1 MNYLRRHPLALTLTI
16 LVIAGALA
24 PLPAVVDVVTGA
36 PPGDADLSRPAL
48 YVISAPLSNLLDAVT
63 FLSMPRAI
71 WFLVS
76 WVVVLGG
83 LGLLLP
89 GTRGRRIFR
98 AVLGVLVPF
107 VVAAAAVLLPRPVP
121 ALTTSELP
129 QSGLTIVDYHSHTE
143 RSHDGRTGWTLERLA
158 SWHAEQGFQAAY
170 VTDHNTPFMGSNDD
184 GPIPLLPGVEWS
196 VYRQHVV
203 VLGTVT
209 QTDLAPYSH
218 DTPGMVDLFAAMH
231 SQGGLAIA
239 SLPEYLEHHWADLDQ
254 FVSGGVDG
262 FEIVNCAPK
271 ALAFSSHE
279 RMAVIDLARR
289 HDLLVTG
296 ASDNHGWGKVTC
308 VWNLSHEGAHG
319 FSRSQVIARPV
330 ALAQGDAL
338 AATAAISQLWL
349 MFRGL
354 SWPERISWL
363 TWIAVIWIYRAIP
376 RRKGQPGGL
385 GILARTLG
393 RSDRSAIGSPAAP
406 RTRGA

>member
-1 MNYLRRHPLALTLTI
+1 MNYLRHHPLAITVTI

-24 PLPAVVDVVTGA
+24 PLPAVVDAVTGGPA
-36 PPGDADLSRPAL
+36 GDADLSRPAL
-48 YVISAPLSNLLDAVT
+48 YVIFAPISNLLDAVT
-63 FLSMPRAI
+63 FLSMARAI

-89 GTRGRRIFR
+89 GTRGQRILR
-98 AVLGVLVPF
+98 AALGVLLPF
-107 VVAAAAVLLPRPVP
+107 AVAAAAVLLPRPVP
-121 ALTTSELP
+121 ALTAAEL
-129 QSGLTIVDYHSHTE
+129 QQGGLTIVDYHSHTD
-143 RSHDGRTGWTLERLA
+143 RSHDGRKDWTLERLG

-170 VTDHNTPFMGSNDD
+170 VTDHNTPFMGANDD

-196 VYRQHVV
+196 VYQQHVV

-218 DTPGMVDLFAAMH
+218 DTPGMVGLFTAMH
-231 SQGGLAIA
+231 SQGALAIA
-239 SLPEYLEHHWADLDQ
+239 SLPEYREHHWADLDQ
-254 FVSGGVDG
+254 FVAGGVDG

-271 ALAFSSHE
+271 ALAFSGAE
-279 RMAVIDLARR
+279 RQAVITLARR

-308 VWNLSHEGAHG
+308 VWNLAHEGAHG
-319 FSRSQVIARPV
+319 FSGSQVIARPV

-338 AATAAISQLWL
+338 ASTAAISQLWL

-354 SWPERISWL
+354 SWAERISWL
-363 TWIAVIWIYRAIP
+363 TWIALIWIYRAIP
-376 RRKGQPGGL
+376 RRKGQQGGL
-385 GILARTLG
+385 GILARDLG
-393 RSDRSAIGSPAAP
+393 PRQVNAAP
-406 RTRGA
+406 